1 MFNIFVIRPDGYNHD
16 QAFDELVDLI
26 RFALIELGLVCTV
39 SRTVMAEAAANILVG
54 CHLLNPDQRLPDDV
68 IILNTEPLFSRQNP
82 NWTER
87 IIAYARTHRLWDYNE
102 RNILAL
108 QEHGIEGPQ
117 LLRIGY
123 QRELVRIASAQEQDI
138 DVLFYGS
145 INPRRL
151 AVLDELQKQGL
162 NVVKLFGVYGVKR
175 DQFIAR
181 SKLVLNMHYYNQH
194 IFEVVRVF
202 YLMTNGKAV
211 VTEVGDQTSVEPRF
225 LNGLRPAPYERLV
238 EECLHLA
245 RNTQERLALETCALQ
260 SIRQWPQS
268 ALMADLLSTM
278 KPSA

>member
-26 RFALIELGLVCTV
+26 RFALIELGHVCTV

-54 CHLLNPDQRLPDDV
+54 CHLLNP
-68 IILNTEPLFSRQNP
+68 
-82 NWTER
+82 
-87 IIAYARTHRLWDYNE
+87 DYNE